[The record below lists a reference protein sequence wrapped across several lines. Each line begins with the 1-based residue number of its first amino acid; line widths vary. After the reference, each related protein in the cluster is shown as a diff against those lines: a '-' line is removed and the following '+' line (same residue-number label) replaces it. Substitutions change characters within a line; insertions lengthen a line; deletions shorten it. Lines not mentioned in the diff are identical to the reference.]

1 MLATMKKMY
10 RFVFAVAAAATAL
23 VGCVREPEMLP
34 AAEEHPIQFIAES
47 IETRTAFGDP
57 TGNNY
62 PTLWTANDT
71 KVKIM
76 NTMFTGSA
84 HSADA
89 TVNPSADGAKA
100 SLVATLKDTTT
111 YTFFAVSPASAFL
124 NSAQKVKIN
133 DVEQVVYR
141 LGVTI
146 PTLQTPTAS
155 SVDEAA
161 QILVAQ
167 SETMTSLPEEPEK
180 VSLHFR
186 HWTSYGKL
194 SLTNLNLNGATI
206 ESVSLTAEEDWAYR
220 WYYFFADGTTSV
232 NNGSKTITVNTN
244 SATNIWF
251 ACAPVDL
258 TGKKLTVTVKT
269 NQGTFNKTVT
279 LPGKFESG
287 KIYRFSVNMSGV
299 PLVAPKVYEKVTSI
313 ADLTLNS
320 EVIIAAASDARQYA
334 ISTSQGSSNRPA
346 VAVVKADN
354 KITDPGE
361 SVATFTVEEGA
372 SSGTYAFKATNGES
386 NAQGYIYAAGGT
398 NSNHLK
404 TKKTKDAS
412 GSWTVTIGEKTVLKA
427 GITGDN
433 ARNLLQYNFQNGAS
447 LFSCYGGNS
456 EYRDSVALY
465 KLVGSGGEEPPVEKQ
480 DPKLYLSSLRIT
492 LSVGGDAADVTA
504 DTAAGYDGEVT
515 YEVDDATVARLF
527 RTDDGVFIE
536 GLKAGTCTLTV
547 TAPETEHYFS
557 ATKTCNVTVTSGT
570 KTIAELLAL
579 KPETPDQTTAESYEM
594 NEATVM
600 AISGS
605 NVIVKDA
612 TGVMLLYK
620 GGTGFVAGD
629 RVTATG
635 KMHNYYGLAE
645 FSATTTAKVSS
656 GATVDHGTPVAMDA
670 AAITTFASAP
680 FVQYAKLTGTLP
692 ADGNSSSY
700 MKVGAK
706 NVALYV
712 KTMYADSYGM
722 QADVYGYTLG
732 MGGSG
737 QLNFINT
744 SIDVNANVPFLNVDA
759 TSHIWEANETSAFTV
774 NVSVET
780 GGNWTF
786 ASTNMGWANVSKS
799 GNTLVVSPKSANT
812 SSSANEGSVVL
823 TNSADATKT
832 ATVSFKQSGAVTGGV
847 TDVLNLALTGV
858 TGTSY
863 TVWSGKTSVSSAVY
877 AGNSA
882 GDKNSIQLRSNNNNS
897 GVITTASG
905 GEVKRIE
912 VTWHNDTNNARV
924 LSVYGSN
931 TPYSSAADL
940 YESAKQGTLLGTIAR
955 ASDTS
960 LDITGSYKYIGFRS
974 NSGALYLT
982 EVKITWIPAN

>member
-71 KVKIM
+71 KVKVSLNM
-76 NTMFTGSA
+76 VEKQTKDAAVTPSSDFKTATFSA
-84 HSADA
+84 SFA
-89 TVNPSADGAKA
+89 
-100 SLVATLKDTTT
+100 DTTVWN
-111 YTFFAVSPASAFL
+111 FFALSPASAYL
-124 NSAQKVKIN
+124 NVAETVGGVKRN
-133 DVEQVVYR
+133 R
-141 LGVTI
+141 LGVTV
-146 PTLQTPTAS
+146 PTSQTPTAS

-167 SETMTSLPEEPEK
+167 SSATGSTAPES
-180 VSLHFR
+180 VSFDFH

-194 SLTNLNLNGATI
+194 SLSNLTLADGAAI
-206 ESVSLTAEEDWAYR
+206 EAVDLTAEVDWAGR
-220 WYYFFADGTTSV
+220 WYYFFSNDSTAVNGTS
-232 NNGSKTITVNTN
+232 GAKTITVNTT
-244 SATNIWF
+244 SASDIWF
-251 ACAPVDL
+251 ACAPVDMS
-258 TGKKLTVTVKT
+258 GKKLTVVVRT
-269 NQGTFNKTVT
+269 NKGTLTKEFTMPANR
-279 LPGKFESG
+279 KFVSG
-287 KIYRFSVNMSGV
+287 QIARFTVNMSGAV
-299 PLVAPKVYEKVTSI
+299 SHDPVIFERVTSSADLVA
-313 ADLTLNS
+313 NS
-320 EVIIAAASDARQYA
+320 KIIIAAAADEYNYA
-334 ISTSQGSSNRPA
+334 ISTSQTKNNRSA
-346 VAVVKADN
+346 AEVDKADN
-354 KITDPGE
+354 KITDPSS
-361 SVATFTVEEGA
+361 SVDIFTLEAGIV
-372 SSGTYAFKATNGES
+372 SGTYSFKGLDGN
-386 NAQGYIYAAGGT
+386 YIFAPGGGNYLRSTAA
-398 NSNHLK
+398 
-404 TKKTKDAS
+404 KDSSA
-412 GSWTVTIGEKTVLKA
+412 SWTVTFHENYVVVES
-427 GITGDN
+427 ITKKEQRFLRFN
-433 ARNLLQYNFQNGAS
+433 PNTQYNS
-447 LFSCYGGNS
+447 PLFSCYKVDGS
-456 EYRDSVALY
+456 VRDSVALY
-465 KLVGSGGEEPPVEKQ
+465 KLVSGGEEPPVEKQ
-480 DPKLYLSSLRIT
+480 DPKLYLSSLRIN
-492 LSVGGDAADVTA
+492 LSVGGDAVDVTA

-579 KPETPDQTTAESYEM
+579 KPATAGQTTTESYEM

-605 NVIVKDA
+605 NVIVKDE
-612 TGVMLLYK
+612 TGVMLLFK
-620 GGTGFVAGD
+620 SGTGFVAGD

-635 KMHNYYGLAE
+635 KMQNYYGLAE

-656 GATVDHGTPVAMDA
+656 GATVDHGTPVAMDEA
-670 AAITTFASAP
+670 ALTAFASAP

-700 MKVGAK
+700 MKVGTK

-744 SIDVNANVPFLNVDA
+744 SIDVNANVPFLTVDV
-759 TSHIWEANETSAFTV
+759 TSKTWAADETDACTV

-823 TNSADATKT
+823 TNSADASKT
-832 ATVSFKQSGAVTGGV
+832 ATIEFKQSGAVTGLSYVLDSDAIKAAHTSRWGYDSGSKTITAADGSQWICFNTFGNTDQV
-847 TDVLNLALTGV
+847 TVQMNKGKGSYIQTPAVPSGKKITHLVVSCAWNADGTGGFETTRTFDVKDGSTTVLSAV
-858 TGTSY
+858 TGKSL
-863 TVWSGKTSVSSAVY
+863 
-877 AGNSA
+877 SA
-882 GDKNSIQLRSNNNNS
+882 GVDIPGDHTQLRISPNES
-897 GVITTASG
+897 TGGASY
-905 GEVKRIE
+905 ILNAT
-912 VTWHNDTNNARV
+912 VTYN
-924 LSVYGSN
+924 
-931 TPYSSAADL
+931 
-940 YESAKQGTLLGTIAR
+940 
-955 ASDTS
+955 
-960 LDITGSYKYIGFRS
+960 
-974 NSGALYLT
+974 
-982 EVKITWIPAN
+982 